1 MKRSEA
7 SSVTTGSSDISTHF
21 DTPKTND
28 TTGRNTY
35 SGRQDDTVETTG
47 TAQKPFTPKL
57 WTNSFIAACTGNFF
71 LFFAFYL
78 LLPVMPLYLLNVFE
92 TNNATVGIILSCYTV
107 AALFIRPFSGFF
119 LDRFRRKPIY
129 LFAYLSFILVF
140 VGYVEATYIS
150 IFMLMRVLHGLT
162 FGLVTTAGNTV
173 IVDIMPSER
182 RGEGLGYFGV
192 ANNLAMAT
200 GPMISL
206 FLIEKYSY
214 TFIFYF
220 AIVVGLIGFCFA
232 SCIRMPKKLQAP
244 IQTEETPV
252 QYHSYDRFFLVK
264 GFRAGLCLL
273 LLAIPYG
280 MTTSYVSIYGKQL
293 GIESG
298 MGIFFSLMAVGLIG
312 SRLFSGK
319 LVDRGHLTHVITW
332 GTLICAI
339 SFYLLSSLKQLTALS
354 AILPVIG
361 FYLVPTL
368 LGVGYGLLFPAY
380 NTLFVN
386 LAPHN
391 RRATASS
398 TYLTSWDIGIGIGL
412 VCGGKIADTVGG
424 LPLAYLSG
432 AIAVTLSLITFV
444 RISAPHFL
452 KNKLR

>member
-1 MKRSEA
+1 M
-7 SSVTTGSSDISTHF
+7 
-21 DTPKTND
+21 
-28 TTGRNTY
+28 
-35 SGRQDDTVETTG
+35 
-47 TAQKPFTPKL
+47 PKL
-57 WTNSFIAACTGNFF
+57 WTSSFIAACTGNFF

-78 LLPVMPLYLLNVFE
+78 LLPMLPLYLIDVFKT
-92 TNNATVGIILSCYTV
+92 TNSTVGIILSCYTI
-107 AALFIRPFSGFF
+107 AALFVRPFSGFI

-129 LFAYLSFILVF
+129 LIAYLSFILVF
-140 VGYVEATYIS
+140 VGYVEATLIS
-150 IFMLMRVLHGLT
+150 MFILLRILHGLA

-206 FLIEKYSY
+206 FLVGEYSY
-214 TFIFYF
+214 SFIFYF
-220 AIVVGLIGFCFA
+220 AIGMGLIGFCFA
-232 SCIRMPKKLQAP
+232 NCIKMPEKRQTPAT
-244 IQTEETPV
+244 TEEKPV
-252 QYHSYDRFFLVK
+252 YYHSYDRFFLVK
-264 GFRAGLCLL
+264 GFPAGLCLL

-280 MTTSYVSIYGKQL
+280 MTTSYVSIYGKEL
-293 GIESG
+293 AIDSG
-298 MGIFFSLMAVGLIG
+298 MGVFFSLMAVGLIS
-312 SRLFSGK
+312 SRLFAGK
-319 LVDRGHLTHVITW
+319 LVDRGYLTHVITW
-332 GTLICAI
+332 GSFICCI
-339 SFYLLSSLKQLTALS
+339 SYYILSSLKLS
-354 AILPVIG
+354 ITLSPLIPSIG

-368 LGVGYGLLFPAY
+368 LGIGYGLLFPAF

-412 VCGGKIADTVGG
+412 VCGGKIADTAGG

-432 AIAVTLSLITFV
+432 AIATTISLIIFI
-444 RISAPHFL
+444 RITIPHFF

>member
-1 MKRSEA
+1 MVI
-7 SSVTTGSSDISTHF
+7 SSTSTLSPTPFNGKPVT
-21 DTPKTND
+21 P
-28 TTGRNTY
+28 R
-35 SGRQDDTVETTG
+35 
-47 TAQKPFTPKL
+47 L
-57 WTNSFIAACTGNFF
+57 WTGSFIAACIGNFL

-78 LLPVMPLYLLNVFE
+78 LLPILPLYLIDTF
-92 TNNATVGIILSCYTV
+92 NASHSIVGIILSCYTI
-107 AALFIRPFSGFF
+107 AALVVRPFSGFI

-129 LFAYLSFILVF
+129 LVAYLSFILVF
-140 VGYVEATYIS
+140 VGYAEATLIS
-150 IFMLMRVLHGLT
+150 MFIFMRILHGLT

-206 FLIEKYSY
+206 FLIENYSI

-220 AIVVGLIGFCFA
+220 AVGIGLCGFCFA
-232 SCIRMPKKLQAP
+232 SMIRMPKKLQLP
-244 IQTEETPV
+244 VTTEEPNPAN
-252 QYHSYDRFFLVK
+252 YHSYDRFFLVK
-264 GFRAGLCLL
+264 GLRAGICLM

-319 LVDRGHLTHVITW
+319 LVDKGYLTNVISW
-332 GTLICAI
+332 GAFVCSIGFFI
-339 SFYLLSSLKQLTALS
+339 LSSLKQLETIS
-354 AILPVIG
+354 DVLPVVG
-361 FYLVPTL
+361 FYLVPFL
-368 LGVGYGLLFPAY
+368 LGIGYGMMFPAY

-398 TYLTSWDIGIGIGL
+398 TYLTSWDVGIGIGL
-412 VCGGKIADTVGG
+412 VCGGKIADSSGG
-424 LPLAYLSG
+424 LPVAYLVG
-432 AIAVTLSLITFV
+432 AIAATISFLIFIKV
-444 RISAPHFL
+444 AAPHFL
-452 KNKLR
+452 WNKLR